1 MRKAFF
7 FLPLFILLACN
18 KGSWVTQTT
27 FRPKHPRFSVV
38 KKPFVPNEQINSQ
51 FIYVQEKSYVSDD
64 QNRIMYDFVGF
75 YPDGRIIAVSLT
87 DLELGGIS
95 QLNTWESSPVIG
107 HYTTDGNAIEL
118 QYFLPMDGGLYE
130 SRKGIIRMTQF
141 C

>member
-7 FLPLFILLACN
+7 FLPFLFLLACN

-87 DLELGGIS
+87 DLELGGII
-95 QLNTWESSPVIG
+95 QLNTWNLLRLSATTLLTETRSSYSIFCQWMEGFTNPEK
-107 HYTTDGNAIEL
+107 EL
-118 QYFLPMDGGLYE
+118 
-130 SRKGIIRMTQF
+130 
-141 C
+141 